1 MEKKDFEGKIG
12 TEFSVKLNA
21 KVTLKL
27 KLTEVSALK
36 KVEGVPKMKGFPA
49 PREEPF
55 SLVFVGPEDDLLADR
70 CYSFSAEGC
79 KDQEIFISAFQHD
92 DQGIHYDAVFN

>member
-12 TEFSVKLNA
+12 TEFSVKLSD

-27 KLTEVSALK
+27 KLTEVGALK
-36 KVEGVPKMKGFPA
+36 KIEGVPKVEGFPG
-49 PREEPF
+49 PRDEPF
-55 SLVFVGPEDDLLADR
+55 SLVFVGSEDYPLADR
-70 CYSFSAEGC
+70 SYNFSVEGC
-79 KDQEIFISAFQHD
+79 KDQTIFISAFQHD

>member
-12 TEFSVKLNA
+12 TEFSVQAGA
-21 KVTLKL
+21 KEPLKL
-27 KLTEVSALK
+27 KLVEVSALK
-36 KVEGVPKMKGFPA
+36 KVEGVPKIEGHPA

-55 SLVFVGPEDDLLADR
+55 SLVFIGPEDYPLADH
-70 CYSFSAEGC
+70 CYNFSAEGC
-79 KDQEIFISAFQHD
+79 KDQTIFISAFQHD